1 MRFKLDENLPA
12 ILAVDLAQ
20 LGHDAMTC
28 QAEGIAG
35 KKDTTIAAFAASE
48 NRILITFD
56 LDFSD
61 IRNFPPGTH
70 PGIVVLRIHS
80 QDIPSCRAAFARLL
94 LSVKE
99 LDFQGNLV
107 IVEDSRVRIRRS

>member
-12 ILAVDLAQ
+12 ILSADLAKI
-20 LGHDAMTC
+20 GHDATTC

-35 KKDTTIAAFAASE
+35 NKDATIAIHAASE
-48 NRILITFD
+48 GRILITFD
-56 LDFSD
+56 LDSSD
-61 IRNFPPGTH
+61 IRNYPPGTH

-80 QDIPSCRAAFARLL
+80 HDVLSCRAAFARVLD
-94 LSVKE
+94 SVKE